1 MARLGVSTSC
11 RAVSF
16 GGFDL
21 RRTTCLIVF
30 IFPPESRKLTFLQ
43 GGIAL
48 GIRGRNC
55 PIAALARAIL
65 VAKLSEL

>member
-1 MARLGVSTSC
+1 MARFGVGSSC

-16 GGFDL
+16 GGSDL

-30 IFPPESRKLTFLQ
+30 IFPPESRKLAFLQ
-43 GGIAL
+43 GGIGL

-55 PIAALARAIL
+55 PIAALARAISL
-65 VAKLSEL
+65 PKLLEL